1 MSEYWVS
8 HKKYFCK
15 YCNIY
20 IADDA
25 PSRRQHE
32 SGLRHKGNVERF
44 VRSLY
49 KAGEKRKQDLEEEKR
64 EMARVEKA
72 AQAAYAQDVSSGL
85 VKPGSSGAVAGPS
98 SAATGPRKVA
108 ASLKPADPFANYTTA
123 ESLGITDP
131 DEARRR
137 AEAERRQQEGIAG
150 EWEIVEVVQ
159 PSTVADNEGAEDVKP
174 DISAGAASSA
184 RVGEKRPADQPP
196 DEEDARG
203 WKLRR
208 KTASVGLGELY
219 DPGAIPIKLKTKK
232 EESEGE
238 LGTASGGNP
247 STSTNATGA
256 LPTLGGTEK
265 PRWSVRGW
273 NKPGASSRS
282 TATPEPTQSPDQ
294 DGSKVDPGTPQG
306 VNSEEKGSP
315 ESIYNEPVKTS
326 SEPPSTP
333 ELKTEDAPVAVKGE
347 LIDPQAPSLALPG
360 GSLFK
365 KRKVPTAGASR
376 GGRRF

>member
-44 VRSLY
+44 VRGLY

-72 AQAAYAQDVSSGL
+72 AEAAFAQDVSLGI
-85 VKPGSSGAVAGPS
+85 VKPGSSSAVAGSS
-98 SAATGPRKVA
+98 SAAAGPRKVA
-108 ASLKPADPFANYTTA
+108 ATLKPADPFANYTTA

-137 AEAERRQQEGIAG
+137 AEAERRLQEGVAG
-150 EWEIVEVVQ
+150 DWEVVEVIQ
-159 PSTVADNEGAEDVKP
+159 PPPNDEEGAEDVKP
-174 DISAGAASSA
+174 DVSAAGAALSGRA
-184 RVGEKRPADQPP
+184 GEKRPADQPP

-208 KTASVGLGELY
+208 KVVNVGLGQLY

-232 EESEGE
+232 EEPEGDQGSA
-238 LGTASGGNP
+238 LTGGSNG
-247 STSTNATGA
+247 STGSAGA
-256 LPTLGGTEK
+256 LPSFGGTEK
-265 PRWSVRGW
+265 PRWSARGW

-282 TATPEPTQSPDQ
+282 TATPEPATSPGQ
-294 DGSKVDPGTPQG
+294 DGDTA
-306 VNSEEKGSP
+306 E
-315 ESIYNEPVKTS
+315 TS
-326 SEPPSTP
+326 T
-333 ELKTEDAPVAVKGE
+333 
-347 LIDPQAPSLALPG
+347 PQAPKSEENGLPESMFSEPVHSASEQPSAAEEGAPVGVKSESTEPPAPPAPSG

-365 KRKVPTAGASR
+365 KRKVPAAGGSR
-376 GGRRF
+376 GGRRL

>member
-44 VRSLY
+44 VRGLY

-72 AQAAYAQDVSSGL
+72 AQAAFAQDVSSGV
-85 VKPGSSGAVAGPS
+85 VKPGSSSAVAGPS
-98 SAATGPRKVA
+98 SAAAGPRKVA
-108 ASLKPADPFANYTTA
+108 ANLKPADPFANYTTA

-137 AEAERRQQEGIAG
+137 AEAERRLKEGVAG
-150 EWEIVEVVQ
+150 DWEVVEVVQ
-159 PSTVADNEGAEDVKP
+159 PPIADEEGTEDVKP
-174 DISAGAASSA
+174 DVSAGTTASA
-184 RVGEKRPADQPP
+184 RAGEKRPADQPP
-196 DEEDARG
+196 DEEDTRG

-208 KTASVGLGELY
+208 KVASVGLGELY

-232 EESEGE
+232 EESEGAQ
-238 LGTASGGNP
+238 GSASAGNVN
-247 STSTNATGA
+247 SSTGA
-256 LPTLGGTEK
+256 AGTLPTLRGTEK
-265 PRWSVRGW
+265 PRWSARGW
-273 NKPGASSRS
+273 NKPGTSSRS
-282 TATPEPTQSPDQ
+282 TATPEPATSPGQ
-294 DGSKVDPGTPQG
+294 EGTAAETSAPQAPKSEDNG
-306 VNSEEKGSP
+306 LPESMSREPVQATSEQPSPTAVKSEE
-315 ESIYNEPVKTS
+315 
-326 SEPPSTP
+326 
-333 ELKTEDAPVAVKGE
+333 APVSVKGE
-347 LIDPQAPSLALPG
+347 SREPEAPPAPSG

-365 KRKVPTAGASR
+365 KRKVPAAGGSR
-376 GGRRF
+376 GGRRL